1 MKKAVFFDID
11 GTIVTE
17 DERSIIPESTK
28 RAIMQLRKNGHL
40 AFINTGRTIFNINN
54 ELKEIG
60 FDGYLCGCG
69 TYIEFGGEVML
80 YNKLDKAFC
89 RQLSEIIREYGAYP
103 VYERSD
109 SVFFDKEAMNHP
121 GVMYIKQVFLKD
133 VVNIEHTADEEDFS
147 FDKFVIWTDEKT
159 DIEPLFREISKNFA
173 IIDRGDGFYETVPL
187 GFSKATAIEMILEKT
202 GISLEN
208 AYAIGDSM
216 NDLPMLKA
224 VPNSIAMGGAEKIYP
239 YVSFITKPIEEDG
252 IEYALRHF
260 GII

>member
-1 MKKAVFFDID
+1 MKKAIFFDID
-11 GTIVTE
+11 GTIITE
-17 DERSIIPESTK
+17 DERSMIPESTK
-28 RAIMQLRKNGHL
+28 RAIKQARANGHL
-40 AFINTGRTIFNINN
+40 AFINTGRTVFNMSS
-54 ELKEIG
+54 ELKDIG

-69 TYIEFGGEVML
+69 TYIEFGEEVL
-80 YNKLDKAFC
+80 LHNRLDKSFC
-89 RQLSEIIREYGAYP
+89 RSLAEAIRNYGAYP

-109 SVFFDKEAMNHP
+109 CVFFDKEAMDHP
-121 GVMYIKQVFLKD
+121 GVRYIIDIFLKD
-133 VVNIEHTADEEDFS
+133 VDNKEKTTDDEDFS

-159 DIEPLFREISKNFA
+159 DTERLFEEIRKNFA
-173 IIDRGDGFYETVPL
+173 IIDRGDGFYENVPL
-187 GFSKATAIEMILEKT
+187 GFSKATAIEMILNKT
-202 GISLEN
+202 GIPLEN

-239 YVSFITKPIEEDG
+239 YVSYITKPIDEDG

>member
-1 MKKAVFFDID
+1 MKKAIFFDID

-17 DERSIIPESTK
+17 DERSVIPESTK
-28 RAIMQLRKNGHL
+28 RAIKQARKNGHL
-40 AFINTGRTIFNINN
+40 AFINTGRTVFNMNS
-54 ELKEIG
+54 ELKNIG

-80 YNKLDKAFC
+80 HNKLDNEFC
-89 RQLSEIIREYGAYP
+89 RQLSEIIRKHGAYP

-109 SVFFDKEAMNHP
+109 SVFFDRMAMNHP
-121 GVMYIKQVFLKD
+121 GVQYIKEIFLKD
-133 VVNIEHTADEEDFS
+133 VENKERNTDDDDFS
-147 FDKFVIWTDEKT
+147 FDKFVIWTDENT
-159 DIEPLFREISKNFA
+159 DTEPLFKEISKNFA
-173 IIDRGDGFYETVPL
+173 IIDRGDGFYENVPL

-216 NDLPMLKA
+216 NDLSMLKA

-252 IEYALRHF
+252 IEYALSHF